1 MQDHRQLAGDCHS
14 GLLVSDPLGQA
25 TTTPRSMAY
34 PRKAMAEL
42 LRWEQFVLARFDAR
56 SLAVVREAVEGPPLV
71 ADAFARVRPAPAA
84 CPRRLLPRP
93 GGA

>member
-1 MQDHRQLAGDCHS
+1 
-14 GLLVSDPLGQA
+14 
-25 TTTPRSMAY
+25 
-34 PRKAMAEL
+34 MAEL

-71 ADAFARVRPAPAA
+71 ADAFALVRPAPAA
-84 CPRRLLPRP
+84 RPPAAPRP